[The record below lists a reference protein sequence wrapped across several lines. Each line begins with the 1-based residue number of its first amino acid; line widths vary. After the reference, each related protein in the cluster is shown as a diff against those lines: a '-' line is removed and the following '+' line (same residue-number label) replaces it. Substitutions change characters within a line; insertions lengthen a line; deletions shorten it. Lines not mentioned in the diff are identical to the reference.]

1 MKTSQLKKII
11 EDNGL
16 RLKVRENVY
25 EIYSKDLYL
34 CSVGKEDNYIYIDY
48 PCPKNIAQ
56 TIVDYAYT
64 HLEEREEERKYRLRV
79 PFDFNHYQYLNVD
92 LDAKQY
98 FVDDNEEFDGV
109 KNSFTQ
115 KQIDEMPKSWQE
127 FFIKEEVK

>member
-1 MKTSQLKKII
+1 MKTSEFKKII
-11 EDNGL
+11 KDNGL
-16 RLKVRENVY
+16 RLKVLENVY

-64 HLEEREEERKYRLRV
+64 HREEREEEKRYYLRT
-79 PFDFNHYQYLNVD
+79 PTTFNENTMVLNYYKNYYLFAGK
-92 LDAKQY
+92 LEDAGYKT
-98 FVDDNEEFDGV
+98 
-109 KNSFTQ
+109 KFTQ
-115 KQIDEMPKSWQE
+115 KEIDDMQFNTS